1 MEIEKGI
8 KIKDLALIYKDH
20 LIISDLHIVLEEALN
35 KQGILIPRFQ
45 FKEIKQ
51 RLEPLLLKKIK
62 VIVINGDLKHEFGT
76 ISEQE
81 WRHTLQVL
89 DLLLENN
96 RKVILVKGNHDTILG
111 PIADKRNLKV
121 VDKYEIDDITIIHG
135 NKIKEINTKIIIIG
149 HEHPAVTIK
158 DNIRNETYKCF
169 LKGKYKNKI
178 LIVTPSFSLVKQGYD
193 VLNFDNHT
201 LYIKNIDN
209 FEVFVVED
217 KIYNFGKVKNLF

>member
-20 LIISDLHIVLEEALN
+20 LIISDLHIGLEEALN

-217 KIYNFGKVKNLF
+217 KIYNFGKAKNLF

>member
-20 LIISDLHIVLEEALN
+20 LIISDLHIGLEEALN

-81 WRHTLQVL
+81 
-89 DLLLENN
+89 
-96 RKVILVKGNHDTILG
+96 
-111 PIADKRNLKV
+111 
-121 VDKYEIDDITIIHG
+121 
-135 NKIKEINTKIIIIG
+135 
-149 HEHPAVTIK
+149 
-158 DNIRNETYKCF
+158 
-169 LKGKYKNKI
+169 
-178 LIVTPSFSLVKQGYD
+178 S
-193 VLNFDNHT
+193 
-201 LYIKNIDN
+201 
-209 FEVFVVED
+209 
-217 KIYNFGKVKNLF
+217 

>member
-20 LIISDLHIVLEEALN
+20 LIISDLHIGLEEALN
-35 KQGILIPRFQ
+35 KHGILIPRFQ
-45 FKEIKQ
+45 LKEIKQ

-62 VIVINGDLKHEFGT
+62 VIV
-76 ISEQE
+76 
-81 WRHTLQVL
+81 
-89 DLLLENN
+89 
-96 RKVILVKGNHDTILG
+96 VKGNHDTILG

-178 LIVTPSFSLVKQGYD
+178 LIVTPSFS
-193 VLNFDNHT
+193 
-201 LYIKNIDN
+201 
-209 FEVFVVED
+209 
-217 KIYNFGKVKNLF
+217 